1 MLQWISIH
9 WELLIMLSQFRL
21 SFCQTQNRM
30 PYFIVELMSILVL
43 IGMVFVI
50 IGEMF
55 HGRIS
60 LNSVLL
66 LLLVNFVSEF
76 RVESMYISL
85 IVSIKSRVTHLH
97 GFQLVFF
104 VATVHINHFVCLYQ
118 QNKSSESK
126 GKFLKLPNS
135 HMLLKQKSVWLHRNL
150 ALGTYGELLLVFSAQ
165 VNLLY
170 LICSTAQRCCL
181 LYLRK
186 QNCLLKTF

>member
-1 MLQWISIH
+1 
-9 WELLIMLSQFRL
+9 MLSQFRL

-76 RVESMYISL
+76 RVESMYISC

-97 GFQLVFF
+97 GFQLFFF

-126 GKFLKLPNS
+126 GKFGQAKNCSKRVLEATKLVYAIKTKECMTS
-135 HMLLKQKSVWLHRNL
+135 QK
-150 ALGTYGELLLVFSAQ
+150 LGSWDLW
-165 VNLLY
+165 
-170 LICSTAQRCCL
+170 
-181 LYLRK
+181 
-186 QNCLLKTF
+186 